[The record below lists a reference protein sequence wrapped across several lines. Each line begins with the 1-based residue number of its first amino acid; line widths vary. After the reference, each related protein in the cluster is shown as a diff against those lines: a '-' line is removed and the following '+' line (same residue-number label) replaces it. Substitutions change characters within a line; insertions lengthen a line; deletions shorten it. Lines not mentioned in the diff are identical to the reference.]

1 MIILGI
7 DTSTMISEVTILEN
21 NQIIVDFSMNQEKTH
36 SESLVPLIERA
47 VESQSLKMEDIDVI
61 GISIG
66 PGSFTGLRIGL
77 TVAKTLAQFLD
88 LKIIGISTL
97 DALQRGIYQKDRLIV
112 PLIDARGKKVF
123 YGGYVNNEEVIKE
136 GMIDI
141 KDLVEGMKDKNP
153 IFVGDI
159 TNKYKEE
166 LSEVGEIAPINFNN
180 CIGKNICEIAR
191 LRAIDEDFDDLYDLS
206 PNYLRKSQA
215 EIDYIKKNTKV
226 NK

>member
-77 TVAKTLAQFLD
+77 TD
-88 LKIIGISTL
+88 
-97 DALQRGIYQKDRLIV
+97 
-112 PLIDARGKKVF
+112 
-123 YGGYVNNEEVIKE
+123 
-136 GMIDI
+136 
-141 KDLVEGMKDKNP
+141 
-153 IFVGDI
+153 
-159 TNKYKEE
+159 
-166 LSEVGEIAPINFNN
+166 
-180 CIGKNICEIAR
+180 
-191 LRAIDEDFDDLYDLS
+191 
-206 PNYLRKSQA
+206 RKS
-215 EIDYIKKNTKV
+215 V
-226 NK
+226 V